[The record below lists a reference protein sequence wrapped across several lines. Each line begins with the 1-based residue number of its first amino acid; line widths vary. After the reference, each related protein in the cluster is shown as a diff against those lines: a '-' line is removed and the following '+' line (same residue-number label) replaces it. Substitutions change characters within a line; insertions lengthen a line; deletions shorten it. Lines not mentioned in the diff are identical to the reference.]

1 MATLVSWFLD
11 ALPAIVAFASLIVAI
26 SLALAASRARRA
38 GWRAALGSTMPDAML
53 LVALGAIAVLT
64 LGDPMGPQ
72 PDRFNLVPFR
82 DQWWALQGVV
92 DPALAAATLVGN
104 VLLFVPLGAALAAR
118 HLEVGAG
125 RLVLWAAAI
134 SVAVEAAQGLM
145 NVGRLADITDVM
157 ANTAGA
163 AVGVALW
170 GAVVGGKSSKDER
183 SV

>member
-11 ALPAIVAFASLIVAI
+11 ALPAIVAFASLIVAL
-26 SLALAASRARRA
+26 SLALAAWRARSA

-64 LGDPMGPQ
+64 LGEPMGPQ
-72 PDRFNLVPFR
+72 PDRINLVPFR

-92 DPALAAATLVGN
+92 DPALAVVTLVAN

-118 HLEVGAG
+118 HPEAGAG
-125 RLVLWAAAI
+125 RLVLWAAAVSI
-134 SVAVEAAQGLM
+134 GVEAAKGLM

-163 AVGVALW
+163 AIGVALW
-170 GAVVGGKSSKDER
+170 GAVVGEGSSNER
-183 SV
+183 SA

>member
-11 ALPAIVAFASLIVAI
+11 TLPAIIAFASLIVAV
-26 SLALAASRARRA
+26 SLALAAWRARRA
-38 GWRAALGSTMPDAML
+38 GWRGALGSTMPDAML

-64 LGDPMGPQ
+64 LGDPIGPQ

-82 DQWWALQGVV
+82 DQWWALEGIV
-92 DPALAAATLVGN
+92 DPAVAVATLVAN

-118 HLEVGAG
+118 HPEAGAG

-145 NVGRLADITDVM
+145 NVGRLADVTDVM
-157 ANTAGA
+157 ANTTGA
-163 AVGVALW
+163 AIGSVLW
-170 GAVVGGKSSKDER
+170 GAVAAGEG
-183 SV
+183 